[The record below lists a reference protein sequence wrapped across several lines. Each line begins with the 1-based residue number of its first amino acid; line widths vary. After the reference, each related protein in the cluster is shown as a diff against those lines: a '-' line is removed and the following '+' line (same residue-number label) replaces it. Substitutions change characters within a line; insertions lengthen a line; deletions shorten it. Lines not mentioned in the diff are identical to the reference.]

1 MLCVYRL
8 VMKQFTNLQL
18 QLLHLLSDGQCHSGN
33 LIGEQLGVS
42 RTAIWKNISQ
52 LAELGLAVTRIPK
65 QGYQLK
71 QPMTPLDEALIRQ
84 RLESKRYEKSTN
96 FHLFAELS
104 STNQFLKELDINSSI
119 NFCCAEKQTQGR
131 GRFGRQWIS
140 PFGENIYFS
149 GRWELNC
156 CLSRL
161 SGLSLIVGLAILA
174 SLRDSAI
181 QHDIRIKWPNDLLWG
196 NKKLCGILIEAI
208 AEANSC
214 AQVIIGIGINVNK
227 ATLVEPLDGKP
238 WCSLYEI
245 TGNSFDR
252 NILLGDL
259 IFHLTNYLDKFLL
272 AGFGAFAD
280 EWRELDYLEG
290 KLIEVSQPTGSISGY
305 ACGVN
310 HLGQLGLRDEQGN
323 VQYLSSGDTSLRPL

>member
-1 MLCVYRL
+1 
-8 VMKQFTNLQL
+8 MKQFTKLQL

-52 LAELGLAVTRIPK
+52 LAELGLAVTRIPQ
-65 QGYQLK
+65 QGYQLR
-71 QPMTPLDEALIRQ
+71 QPMIPLDELLIRQ
-84 RLESKRYEKSTN
+84 RLKSRYYEKTTN
-96 FHLFAELS
+96 FHLFAELG
-104 STNQFLKELDINSSI
+104 STNQFLKELDSNSSI
-119 NFCCAEKQTQGR
+119 NVCCAEKQTQGR
-131 GRFGRQWIS
+131 GRFGRHWIS

-161 SGLSLIVGLAILA
+161 SGLSLVVGLAILA
-174 SLRDSAI
+174 SLRDSGIAE
-181 QHDIRIKWPNDLLWG
+181 DVRIKWPNDLLWG

-214 AQVIIGIGINVNK
+214 AQVIIGIGINVNT
-227 ATLVEPLDGKP
+227 ATHEQPLADKP

-245 TGNSFDR
+245 TGNTFDR
-252 NILLGDL
+252 NRLVGDL
-259 IFHLTNYLDKFLL
+259 IYHLNNYLDKFLL
-272 AGFGAFAD
+272 AGFVAFTD
-280 EWRELDYLEG
+280 EWQELDYLQG
-290 KLIEVSQPTGSISGY
+290 KFIEVSQPTGSTSGY

-310 HLGQLGLRDEQGN
+310 QLGQLGLRDEKGN
-323 VQYLSSGDTSLRPL
+323 IQYLSSGDTSLKPLK